1 MQQAPD
7 KKIDTIVERYRINT
21 NKVFQEQRYVRY
33 QHCRYPL
40 IMDSSLIKRL
50 EPMEVDMNTNLT
62 FATGG
67 FPQLTFVLVNERMP
81 RNDAHCALCGGTI
94 EKGYVRDFRTRL
106 IYCDT
111 QCFAGGEYSVIKN
124 RVRRVS

>member
-1 MQQAPD
+1 
-7 KKIDTIVERYRINT
+7 
-21 NKVFQEQRYVRY
+21 
-33 QHCRYPL
+33 
-40 IMDSSLIKRL
+40 MDSSLIKRC

-62 FATGG
+62 FTTGG
-67 FPQLTFVLVNERMP
+67 FSQINFVIVNERMP

-111 QCFAGGEYSVIKN
+111 QCFAGGAYSVIKN
-124 RVRRVS
+124 RVRKVS

>member
-1 MQQAPD
+1 
-7 KKIDTIVERYRINT
+7 
-21 NKVFQEQRYVRY
+21 
-33 QHCRYPL
+33 
-40 IMDSSLIKRL
+40 MDSSLIKRL

-81 RNDAHCALCGGTI
+81 RNDAYCALCGGTI

-111 QCFAGGEYSVIKN
+111 QCFAGGEYCVTKN
-124 RVRRVS
+124 RARKVS

>member
-1 MQQAPD
+1 
-7 KKIDTIVERYRINT
+7 
-21 NKVFQEQRYVRY
+21 
-33 QHCRYPL
+33 
-40 IMDSSLIKRL
+40 MDSSVIKRL
-50 EPMEVDMNTNLT
+50 DPMEVDMNTNLT

-111 QCFAGGEYSVIKN
+111 QCFAGGAYSVTKN
-124 RVRRVS
+124 RVRKVS

>member
-1 MQQAPD
+1 
-7 KKIDTIVERYRINT
+7 
-21 NKVFQEQRYVRY
+21 
-33 QHCRYPL
+33 
-40 IMDSSLIKRL
+40 MDSSLIKRL

-94 EKGYVRDFRTRL
+94 ENGYVRDFRTRL

-111 QCFAGGEYSVIKN
+111 QCFAGEAYSVTKN
-124 RVRRVS
+124 RVRKVS